1 MKNAFAKYRDK
12 NKLSWKDMA
21 DRCDLHISQVGYI
34 LKMTPGQLGRINLET
49 ASRIKLAIGID
60 LFESVTDSVREF
72 NKKEKDKR
80 SEVRSQILSS
90 EMAGGQVDKSVAEQ
104 DALA

>member
-1 MKNAFAKYRDK
+1 MKNAFAKFRDK

-34 LKMTPGQLGRINLET
+34 LKMTPVQLGRINLET

-60 LFESVTDSVREF
+60 LFESVTDCTREL
-72 NKKEKDKR
+72 KRKEKEQRQKDR
-80 SEVRSQILSS
+80 EVSLASLPSEI
-90 EMAGGQVDKSVAEQ
+90 AGG
-104 DALA
+104 